1 LPSLPSQQQN
11 NREFF
16 GSVRRPSIE
25 FGAFVRWPQASG
37 ARARRVGR
45 ASQPASPSGS
55 TNCLTFSGSLFN
67 PAPESGNYIDIDDTS
82 ANDIPRFAPD
92 LGEAGDA
99 TQLTP
104 TQQR

>member
-1 LPSLPSQQQN
+1 MQARPARWQSQ
-11 NREFF
+11 
-16 GSVRRPSIE
+16 P
-25 FGAFVRWPQASG
+25 
-37 ARARRVGR
+37 
-45 ASQPASPSGS
+45 ASQPARAVPASQRGS